1 MFVCL
6 FVILPYLLVNP
17 VDQTLGTT
25 SNIVPCCLAPKE
37 ELLTHVEAS
46 FLEVTPTFSALT
58 IDFVYHRGGDAE
70 KIGENQGGG
79 YFIAYDF

>member
-6 FVILPYLLVNP
+6 LVILPYLLVSP

-25 SNIVPCCLAPKE
+25 SNIVPCCLAPNE
-37 ELLTHVEAS
+37 ELLDRVEAS
-46 FLEVTPTFSALT
+46 FLEVTPTFSAIT
-58 IDFVYHRGGDAE
+58 IDFVYRREGDAE

-79 YFIAYDF
+79 YFFAYDF